1 MRLHPVSYGLQIKS
15 VTLVACQ
22 QPGFGG
28 AIDVAQRYTHGM
40 EHAKHIWC
48 HGGTTAA
55 GTAQPG
61 QAEQI
66 SQRAQNQ
73 CIGDR
78 KQQPVQQAN
87 GFSIQAPHIDG
98 VTDLHAPLVDTSS
111 NGSCVEHV
119 RLHRG
124 RHAFP
129 LARSKC
135 HTFHCQFPNVG
146 QHLLRAL
153 REVHYHGQS
162 QSHGDAIYLFSGPGW
177 RDVTQVFHTRL
188 HIHGIDQ
195 ALGVVD
201 QKAMREDHALGLP
214 RRAGSVRKNRY
225 VIGGSRIH

>member
-1 MRLHPVSYGLQIKS
+1 IARVEPAIFHLRLYGALSAVVAQKRASATDLQFAVRTQAPFQWWARLWMRLHPVSYGLQIKS

-78 KQQPVQQAN
+78 
-87 GFSIQAPHIDG
+87 
-98 VTDLHAPLVDTSS
+98 
-111 NGSCVEHV
+111 
-119 RLHRG
+119 
-124 RHAFP
+124 
-129 LARSKC
+129 
-135 HTFHCQFPNVG
+135 
-146 QHLLRAL
+146 
-153 REVHYHGQS
+153 
-162 QSHGDAIYLFSGPGW
+162 
-177 RDVTQVFHTRL
+177 
-188 HIHGIDQ
+188 
-195 ALGVVD
+195 
-201 QKAMREDHALGLP
+201 
-214 RRAGSVRKNRY
+214 
-225 VIGGSRIH
+225 